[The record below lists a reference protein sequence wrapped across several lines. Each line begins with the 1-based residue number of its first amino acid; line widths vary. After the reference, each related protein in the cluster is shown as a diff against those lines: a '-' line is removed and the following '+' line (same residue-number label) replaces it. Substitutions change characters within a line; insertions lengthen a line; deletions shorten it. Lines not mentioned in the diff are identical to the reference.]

1 MHKTTMRN
9 KKIYLQRLLVI
20 YVAFFVV
27 LLAGFAWDIV
37 PNLTRGVEE
46 GARMGHEIA
55 AGYEQAQPQAQYML
69 WNIPIR
75 NAEAV
80 AIATDEEQRTVV
92 GEISTL
98 SLSVKEPADERSTMH
113 MAFAAIGNSVLIY
126 ALMIGSALCFP
137 IIIVLMYFIIR
148 SVRRSIREEL
158 PLGRNNVWL
167 LRTIALLTILTELM
181 SQGGIWLMNNK
192 AAEVLVGSGY
202 EVNTT
207 FQLNFGTLI
216 MGLLLLFAAEVFDI
230 GRELGEEQKLTI

>member
-1 MHKTTMRN
+1 MHKTTMQN

-148 SVRRSIREEL
+148 SVRHSIREEL

-167 LRTIALLTILTELM
+167 LRAIALLTILTELM
-181 SQGGIWLMNNK
+181 SQGGVWLMNNK

>member
-1 MHKTTMRN
+1 MQN

-20 YVAFFVV
+20 YVAFFAV

-37 PNLTRGVEE
+37 PNLTHGVEE

-75 NAEAV
+75 NAQSEV
-80 AIATDEEQRTVV
+80 IDTDEEQRTIL

-98 SLSVKEPADERSTMH
+98 SLAVKEPADERSTMH

-167 LRTIALLTILTELM
+167 LRAIALLTILTELM

-192 AAEVLVGSGY
+192 AAEVLAGSGY

-207 FQLNFGTLI
+207 LQLNFGTLI
-216 MGLLLLFAAEVFDI
+216 MGLLLLFAAEVFEI
-230 GRELGEEQKLTI
+230 GRELGEEQRLTI

>member
-1 MHKTTMRN
+1 MRN

-46 GARMGHEIA
+46 GARMGYEIA

>member
-1 MHKTTMRN
+1 MQN

-20 YVAFFVV
+20 YVAFFAV

-37 PNLTRGVEE
+37 PNLTHGVEE
-46 GARMGHEIA
+46 GARMGHEIV

-75 NAEAV
+75 NAQPEV
-80 AIATDEEQRTVV
+80 IDTDEEQRTIL

-98 SLSVKEPADERSTMH
+98 SLAVKEPADERSTMH

-167 LRTIALLTILTELM
+167 LRAIALLTILTELM

-192 AAEVLVGSGY
+192 AAEVLAGSGY

-207 FQLNFGTLI
+207 LQLNFGTLI
-216 MGLLLLFAAEVFDI
+216 MGLLLLFAAEVFEI
-230 GRELGEEQKLTI
+230 GRELGEEQRLTI

>member
-1 MHKTTMRN
+1 MQN

-20 YVAFFVV
+20 YVAFFAV

-37 PNLTRGVEE
+37 PNLTHGVEE
-46 GARMGHEIA
+46 GTRMGHEIA

-75 NAEAV
+75 NAQPEV
-80 AIATDEEQRTVV
+80 IDTDEEQRTIL

-98 SLSVKEPADERSTMH
+98 SLAVKEPADERSTMH

-167 LRTIALLTILTELM
+167 LRAIALLTILTELM

-192 AAEVLVGSGY
+192 AAEVLAGSGY

-207 FQLNFGTLI
+207 LQLNFGTLI
-216 MGLLLLFAAEVFDI
+216 MGLLLLFAAEVFEI
-230 GRELGEEQKLTI
+230 GRELGEEQRLTI